1 MPGPSRVQRGLKP
14 TVDNPGKVFGRLIK
28 YIFKDF
34 GLHFIAV
41 FVLIG
46 INVLASVRGTLFTKS
61 LIDDYITPF
70 LLNTDNPDFG

>member
-41 FVLIG
+41 FVLI
-46 INVLASVRGTLFTKS
+46 
-61 LIDDYITPF
+61 
-70 LLNTDNPDFG
+70 